1 MKPLALFTL
10 LTCAYLTAQALPS
23 GIVMKHIGGNTFT
36 MGSNTLVGSPDQKAA
51 APEHEVTISDYSL
64 SEAEITNTQYVEFL
78 NAAFEDGLIQIVT
91 GTAGPDK
98 DKQLIQGTSTSTYNG
113 KTLYSLEGIRVMK
126 DHDNNDNGDGT
137 GDNNPFTGDIEP
149 ENPLN
154 IAYIGFNSSTNQFYV
169 KDPHNVDDF
178 HWYDLCDYQDYGTSK
193 GTYVDGILNDF
204 DDWAGA
210 GQNLSN
216 ELENWTESNP
226 SAATNLPT
234 QAEVSD
240 WPVTFIRWWGAWAFA
255 DYYDRSLPTEA
266 QWEYA
271 AKAGQNFTYAVHDGA
286 DIADANWNQDKLPVA
301 THHVRSAISGT
312 ANPFGLYNLA
322 GNAWEWIADN
332 YVEPY
337 DTTSVT
343 DPFIEEQGSTLR
355 CWRGGSWNYHQETLQ
370 SAMRFSD
377 EEDRGNDHF
386 GFRIAGASTIESRFN
401 SWRDQY
407 FDPTDT
413 LREPS
418 DDADNDGLANLLEYL
433 FQEDPSTLSTG
444 ENFPSASLDPD
455 TNTYLLNYT
464 KIESIGN
471 SAITYQLSS
480 DLTTWTT
487 AVETTDYT
495 QTTSSNG
502 DGTETITV
510 TLTTSENLFL
520 RLVITL
526 D

>member
-23 GIVMKHIGGNTFT
+23 GIVMKHIDGDTFT
-36 MGSNTLVGSPDQKAA
+36 MGSNSLVGSPDQKAA
-51 APEHEVTISDYSL
+51 APEHSVTVSDYSL

-78 NAAFEDGLIQIVT
+78 NAAYAAGLVQIVT

-98 DKQLIQGTSTSTYNG
+98 DKQLIQGTSTSAYNG

-204 DDWAGA
+204 EDWAGA

-226 SAATNLPT
+226 TAATNLPT

-255 DYYDRSLPTEA
+255 DYYDMSLPTEA

-271 AKAGQNFTYAVHDGA
+271 AKAGQNYTYAVHDGD
-286 DIADANWNQDKLPVA
+286 DIADANWNQDQLPVA

-337 DTTSVT
+337 DTASVT

-386 GFRIAGASTIESRFN
+386 GFRIAGAPIVVT
-401 SWRDQY
+401 
-407 FDPTDT
+407 DPT
-413 LREPS
+413 LHS
-418 DDADNDGLANLLEYL
+418 LLDDATTLDNDWYEDPNFGYVYGTLDTTWLYLPQLGWLYPEPNTHWFYSADTSLGWLYLHDDNITAQTIGTTSILSGFVHSSAQSTWLYIASAEDANSTPLTFFYNSNTQTWELLE
-433 FQEDPSTLSTG
+433 
-444 ENFPSASLDPD
+444 
-455 TNTYLLNYT
+455 
-464 KIESIGN
+464 
-471 SAITYQLSS
+471 
-480 DLTTWTT
+480 
-487 AVETTDYT
+487 
-495 QTTSSNG
+495 
-502 DGTETITV
+502 
-510 TLTTSENLFL
+510 
-520 RLVITL
+520 
-526 D
+526 